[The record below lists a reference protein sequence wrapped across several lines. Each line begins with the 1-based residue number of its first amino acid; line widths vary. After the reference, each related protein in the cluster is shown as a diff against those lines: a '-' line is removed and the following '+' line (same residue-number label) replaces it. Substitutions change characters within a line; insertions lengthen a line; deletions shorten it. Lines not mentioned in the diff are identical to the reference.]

1 MKSDFHASSRAVA
14 YRKARKW
21 LANQKGLRNIRY
33 TEIANGDAEMPSLSD
48 ADRCKVTIHYEVE
61 NSAA

>member
-1 MKSDFHASSRAVA
+1 MKSDFHASSRVVA

-33 TEIANGDAEMPSLSD
+33 TEIAIGDAEKPSLTD
-48 ADRCKVTIHYEVE
+48 ADQWVVTIHYEAE
-61 NSAA
+61 KSAA